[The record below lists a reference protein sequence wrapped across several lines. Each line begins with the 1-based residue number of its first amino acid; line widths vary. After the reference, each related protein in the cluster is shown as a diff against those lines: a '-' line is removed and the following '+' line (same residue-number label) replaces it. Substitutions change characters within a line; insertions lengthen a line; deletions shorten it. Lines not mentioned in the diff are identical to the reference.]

1 MQIPFSVVIITK
13 NEERNISDAINSA
26 LFADEVVL
34 VDSGSSD
41 LTCVIAKKLG
51 VKVIHQ
57 KWLGFGSQKNYAVS
71 AAKNDWV
78 FVLDADERITTDLRI
93 EILQILQKPE
103 FKAYSVARLNHFFGK
118 EIKYCGL
125 YPDYS
130 IRLFNRKSGRF
141 NEVNVHESFQTKEP
155 TSTLQ
160 SPMLHLAYENV
171 REFRTKQKKYASL
184 STKKP
189 NLLRAIIS
197 PIYTFIKIYI
207 LRLGFLEGW
216 RGLVIAFI
224 YAEYSFL
231 KYTK

>member
-51 VKVIHQ
+51 AKVIHQ

-118 EIKYCGL
+118 KIKYCGL

-130 IRLFNRKSGRF
+130 IRLLIEKVEDLMRLMF
-141 NEVNVHESFQTKEP
+141 TK
-155 TSTLQ
+155 
-160 SPMLHLAYENV
+160 V
-171 REFRTKQKKYASL
+171 FKQKS
-184 STKKP
+184 
-189 NLLRAIIS
+189 LLR
-197 PIYTFIKIYI
+197 PFRVQCYI
-207 LRLGFLEGW
+207 
-216 RGLVIAFI
+216 
-224 YAEYSFL
+224 
-231 KYTK
+231 